1 MLELGN
7 ALGFLIGPLLVPNPP
22 VTSWENQTRSE
33 RWLKLTILDVND
45 QNAED
50 KMSMRHHIM
59 NLMYSRK
66 IICFQKGPKGGA
78 ESSLCSNML
87 QLL

>member
-22 VTSWENQTRSE
+22 VTSWENQTWSDRG
-33 RWLKLTILDVND
+33 LKITIMDMND

-50 KMSMRHHIM
+50 KISTRQHIM
-59 NLMYSRK
+59 YLMYSRK
-66 IICFQKGPKGGA
+66 IKI
-78 ESSLCSNML
+78 
-87 QLL
+87 